1 MNNRYS
7 VILIF
12 LMLFSNAVIA
22 QYSITKAV
30 EKEKGLHII
39 VKQHKAAEL
48 SGGTAKVPA
57 GKKQRIENEEV
68 ENETIVTASLHS
80 RQLWFKLMHQPYVN
94 YFVVKKAYDDYF
106 KKHPSESSAPKEY
119 GLSWLK
125 TKLFYLDARGR
136 VQNKPAINL
145 NKLPK
150 AKFAP
155 PVTVT
160 DTVVG
165 TWHMLGPRNSL
176 QSSGAVSDNNG
187 GYAYCVRIDP
197 ANTNK
202 LFCSFVTGGLW
213 VSTDNGVAWHLADA
227 NLPADVYYDIDVCKA
242 NNNIVYAIGNSAVIR
257 STDGGMSWNTTSLNK
272 TNYTGNAYDIA
283 ASPTDANIVVAR
295 WGTSI
300 YRTTDGGSTWT
311 VIKTGLKDFSIWDS
325 NLNSEVLDW
334 DNNNSSVVYFTDRGD
349 NQNYVDVYKSTDAG
363 LTFTLFKTL
372 TLDATATGTFTGWS
386 KICTATNN
394 TNAVYVLIGS
404 GTSAYSHTAV
414 QLYKLDVAT
423 GNVLLQR
430 VNMIDGINTAYGSKT
445 SLHHGDIAMDI
456 NDENKI
462 AWGSYSQ
469 QNVQYSINN
478 GVSFSTSVTSVH
490 SDLRGIFMMNGKV
503 VLGTDGS
510 AYVSTNNGNN
520 FSIVTNSI
528 SNHELWGFGS
538 AFKSD
543 ILAAGCNHGPLMLRE
558 YEAAGGWYTVLGA
571 DQGNS
576 DFNPVD
582 SVSAYSQGY
591 DSYHVT
597 RTGIKTYTNGT
608 QQIDPGGIYSYFNTM
623 EFHPNL
629 YHTLIT
635 HHAGGYPSS
644 VAQATRD
651 IWKKS
656 LIRSDDNGL
665 TVRVLYTFTN
675 QLFREKI
682 CISDTNRIY
691 AVVGLT
697 NNALMK
703 TANGGASFT
712 DITPPVAVTGA
723 SVRNISD
730 IAVSD
735 INPNEIWVSYSGVQ
749 NTCKLLHSTDGGAT
763 YTNITQSILTSN
775 PVTKI
780 IFQRGTDGGIYAA
793 NTSGVYYKNNTMPN
807 WVKLGNGLPDMDIR
821 FMFINYYKGKLLIGT
836 SRGAWDNDLYEH
848 SATKAQITA
857 SEANPTCQSPV
868 VTFRDYSVVS
878 NGGAGATYSW
888 SFPGGT
894 PSSATT
900 EAPVVS
906 YLGAATGKY
915 SVSLTV
921 TDQYGTSTQ
930 VLNNF
935 INYTAVN
942 CCESAPAGWTKTD
955 LGTAPVPGELC
966 YTPLNGNYKIT
977 SHASGLGGTSDNIP
991 FVYKP
996 LTGDGQIIAR
1006 VNTVSTNY
1014 NYAGGIMIRKSLA
1027 ANSAFVFLNSLDTRG
1042 VFDIFRTTDG
1052 ANTGYHAVTALAMPM
1067 WLKLLRESNTITAFY
1082 STDSITWTTYR
1093 TFTLTLPSTIYVGL
1107 AATGNGCVTNI
1118 DRVSVGPPPPC
1129 IGGSENGC
1137 AAIDTIPGRAINI
1150 TNYTYIANVPFA
1162 APATNHFTISG
1173 WIKPKGILGE
1183 QSSVIAWDNGYL
1195 YLGQTSDN
1203 QLEYV
1208 WNAGDA
1214 ATTWNSGLFV
1224 PADKWSFIAMV
1235 IEPTKATLYLN
1246 DKMVSEIKPQGLSAI
1261 TNPIIGNSNPGA
1273 GYFLGQMD
1281 ELAIWNRSLSVD
1293 EIDSL
1298 KHLTKELIADP
1309 SSSKYDPALLGYFQ
1323 FNDNN
1328 AASSF
1333 NLINKQRF
1341 AFGGGAGKAKSTAP
1355 VGAGVSAVKNVTA
1368 AGNYTFTNTGLNL
1381 KFTNGGTY
1389 PNGNIWVTKLN
1400 QLPDSLPASISKFAE
1415 KYWIIHNKGTN
1426 ANFTPL
1432 EEMRFDNLVIKS
1444 TDIAYPN
1451 VLKSFNRSAAEY
1463 LNNWSASCGAINAG
1477 AGSNGFISFN
1487 NACNITGSGQ
1497 FIVGSAGSSIFKADI
1512 ISFTAE
1518 KENTS
1523 VLLKWRLAAGID
1535 YSSYEIQRS
1544 ADGVNF
1550 NTIIGTVKGN
1560 GSAQYIYYDNFPV
1573 KANYYRLKLTDA
1585 SGSFSYSDIV
1595 LLVFDAQPFIWIT
1608 PNPVNQNQTLTVH
1621 NFGNTEA
1628 QLSFYLPDGRLF
1640 KTYTLLPNS
1649 KTDIS
1654 NLPAGTL
1661 FYKASNASGEK
1672 ISGKQM
1678 VL

>member
-386 KICTATNN
+386 KICTATNS
-394 TNAVYVLIGS
+394 TSAVYVLIGS
-404 GTSAYSHTAV
+404 GTSAYVHTAV
-414 QLYKLDVAT
+414 QMYKLDVAT
-423 GNVLLQR
+423 GNILLQR
-430 VNMIDGINTAYGSKT
+430 VNMVDGINTAYGSPT

-469 QNVQYSINN
+469 QNVQYSTDN
-478 GVSFSTSVTSVH
+478 GVSFSTSATIVH

-503 VLGTDGS
+503 ILGTDGA
-510 AYVSTNNGNN
+510 AYTSVDNGNN
-520 FSIVTNSI
+520 FNIVTSSI
-528 SNHELWGFGS
+528 SNHELWGFGA

-558 YEAAGGWYTVLGA
+558 YESAGGWYRLLGA

-576 DFNPVD
+576 DFNPID

-597 RTGIKTYTNGT
+597 RTGIKTFTNST

-635 HHAGGYPSS
+635 HHAGDYPSS
-644 VAQATRD
+644 VPQATRD

-665 TVRVLYTFTN
+665 TVRVVYTFAN

-682 CISDTNRIY
+682 CMRDTTRIY
-691 AVVGLT
+691 AVVGFS
-697 NNALMK
+697 NNVLMK
-703 TANGGASFT
+703 TINGGSSFT
-712 DITPPVAVTGA
+712 NITPPVSVTGA
-723 SVRNISD
+723 AIRNISD

-749 NTCKLLHSTDGGAT
+749 NTCKVLHSTDGGIT

-775 PVTKI
+775 PITKI

-793 NTSGVYYKNNTMPN
+793 NSSGVYYKNNTMAN
-807 WVKLGNGLPDMDIR
+807 WVKLGNGLPEMDIR

-848 SATKAQITA
+848 SSPRAQISADKNTVL
-857 SEANPTCQSPV
+857 CLQSV
-868 VTFRDYSVVS
+868 QFRDYSVVKS
-878 NGGAGATYSW
+878 GAGVSYSW

-894 PSSATT
+894 PSTATV
-900 EAPVVS
+900 ENPVVS
-906 YLGAATGKY
+906 YQGAASGYY

-921 TDQYGTSTQ
+921 TDVYGSNTQ
-930 VLNNF
+930 TLNNF
-935 INYTAVN
+935 IHVDNTGCAID
-942 CCESAPAGWTKTD
+942 T
-955 LGTAPVPGELC
+955 VPGNL
-966 YTPLNGNYKIT
+966 
-977 SHASGLGGTSDNIP
+977 
-991 FVYKP
+991 
-996 LTGDGQIIAR
+996 LTLSSAGD
-1006 VNTVSTNY
+1006 
-1014 NYAGGIMIRKSLA
+1014 YAQQATA
-1027 ANSAFVFLNSLDTRG
+1027 AN
-1042 VFDIFRTTDG
+1042 ITT
-1052 ANTGYHAVTALAMPM
+1052 
-1067 WLKLLRESNTITAFY
+1067 NTITL
-1082 STDSITWTTYR
+1082 S
-1093 TFTLTLPSTIYVGL
+1093 
-1107 AATGNGCVTNI
+1107 C
-1118 DRVSVGPPPPC
+1118 
-1129 IGGSENGC
+1129 
-1137 AAIDTIPGRAINI
+1137 
-1150 TNYTYIANVPFA
+1150 
-1162 APATNHFTISG
+1162 
-1173 WIKPKGILGE
+1173 WIKPNGTQQDFSGIIFSGSGGACGLDYNSGGKLGYHWADASNTWSWSGGPAVTPGVWSHVALVITPTAASVYLNGVPYTNTVTHPPVVFNQVFQFGIDRSNTTRNFKGAMDEVCIYNRALSTNE
-1183 QSSVIAWDNGYL
+1183 IMELMNL
-1195 YLGQTSDN
+1195 TRN
-1203 QLEYV
+1203 NP
-1208 WNAGDA
+1208 NAGSLPATDA
-1214 ATTWNSGLFV
+1214 SL
-1224 PADKWSFIAMV
+1224 
-1235 IEPTKATLYLN
+1235 
-1246 DKMVSEIKPQGLSAI
+1246 VS
-1261 TNPIIGNSNPGA
+1261 
-1273 GYFLGQMD
+1273 Y
-1281 ELAIWNRSLSVD
+1281 
-1293 EIDSL
+1293 
-1298 KHLTKELIADP
+1298 
-1309 SSSKYDPALLGYFQ
+1309 YQ
-1323 FNDNN
+1323 FNE
-1328 AASSF
+1328 
-1333 NLINKQRF
+1333 
-1341 AFGGGAGKAKSTAP
+1341 GAGKPLFDKVSGNHASLVGGATNTIVSTAP
-1355 VGAGVSAVKNVTA
+1355 VGG
-1368 AGNYTFTNTGLNL
+1368 GTFQRLSV
-1381 KFTNGGTY
+1381 TNGGLKDFSIPGVELTFPATGTY
-1389 PNGNIWVTKLN
+1389 PNGDIVVTRLN
-1400 QLPDSLPASISKFAE
+1400 VPSDQLASPVILSNPSKS
-1415 KYWIIHNKGTN
+1415 YYIIRNYGTN
-1426 ANFTPL
+1426 STFSALTSMKFKYVQGTTNTMVTTPAGLQLYKRLSNADGSSWGTSIDNADMVTNSGGTGTILFSTGLVNTSFSQFSIGVNTALLPVQLLSFSADNINNTKIFLSWKVTAEINLQRYEIERSEDGITFNKIGTTFATAQPAYNFTDGTA
-1432 EEMRFDNLVIKS
+1432 F
-1444 TDIAYPN
+1444 
-1451 VLKSFNRSAAEY
+1451 
-1463 LNNWSASCGAINAG
+1463 
-1477 AGSNGFISFN
+1477 
-1487 NACNITGSGQ
+1487 TG
-1497 FIVGSAGSSIFKADI
+1497 
-1512 ISFTAE
+1512 
-1518 KENTS
+1518 
-1523 VLLKWRLAAGID
+1523 L
-1535 YSSYEIQRS
+1535 
-1544 ADGVNF
+1544 
-1550 NTIIGTVKGN
+1550 
-1560 GSAQYIYYDNFPV
+1560 
-1573 KANYYRLKLTDA
+1573 NYYRLKMLDKDGQFTYSETVRVNLKASINFILEPAFSKDGSVRFKLEGLKNKTGVSLSVSNSAGQLIKTLYLDNAVNNTWHSVVLADEPGVYIVHITLTD
-1585 SGSFSYSDIV
+1585 GRVFSKKVIV
-1595 LLVFDAQPFIWIT
+1595 VK
-1608 PNPVNQNQTLTVH
+1608 QN
-1621 NFGNTEA
+1621 
-1628 QLSFYLPDGRLF
+1628 
-1640 KTYTLLPNS
+1640 
-1649 KTDIS
+1649 
-1654 NLPAGTL
+1654 
-1661 FYKASNASGEK
+1661 
-1672 ISGKQM
+1672 
-1678 VL
+1678 